1 MHHADSVHPDF
12 GPAATA
18 TGGAPHPGQ
27 RPENAAE
34 GALVDHVLGVV
45 ATELTD
51 RAGGRHAPPW
61 DPKQQVRVGVLRPQV
76 RPPREERDGQ
86 PRGDAS
92 DDEEDDE
99 RLDVNHEPLA
109 LGLDFAAQP
118 DQPTHTAP
126 KLTLAVDVR
135 FALYQPL
142 LPAREEMARHVREQ
156 AAQHDATDGASD
168 EGDEDGGRRP
178 TRVPVPHAW
187 LRTDV
192 EALDLPLTLTVDG
205 SHTVERDAV
214 AAAARDAVE
223 AHYRRADA
231 ARPFTS
237 ARTVAVRSLDGDAA
251 WTEAARERTDPQ
263 WTPDAPRP
271 EVVAF
276 AEPLPDGRAIVS
288 VSLVNRTQVDLGAF
302 QDLALYDCRVAV
314 RPRAGARVVRQR
326 FSLASED
333 YRYAEQRDVIGHGR
347 NCVAAGD
354 EQELRSETLP
364 RHVQRIVRPRT
375 DHVPGLRWAALAT
388 DPQPVLGGVEDAMR
402 DYLAAWDRFLAEA
415 TFADTRTRDDAE
427 AERAGFAAEL
437 ERFAL
442 GRQLLRTDSELRTA
456 FTLANQAFDHANAA
470 DPQVHSWRL
479 FQLVYIVSQL
489 PGLAA
494 RCHRNDPQLRAEL
507 DSADVLWFPTGG
519 GKTEAYLGLVLAAAF
534 YDRLRGKHA
543 GVTAWLRF
551 PLRMLSVQ
559 QLARVLD
566 VLVAADRVREEQLD
580 GLGAPFELGYLV
592 GSTNTPNQLQYESRW
607 WPGIDRADELTEEDK
622 LHRRLVAACPHCG
635 DHDGVRLE
643 PDPPRVRILHRCKV
657 CDTDLPIHMSDD
669 EVYRYQPTVLVST
682 TDKITGFSHFG
693 EFTSLNWGPAK
704 RCPDHGYFTYRCL
717 AGNRCERATQE
728 MAQVDAWPDPVP
740 ALVIQDELH
749 LVREELGTF
758 AAHYDGLL
766 AELQRSGPSQLPSK
780 MLAATATIEQY
791 EDQLR
796 QVYGRH
802 PRRFPS
808 PGFEA
813 AKSFYTAETP
823 DVRRV
828 FLGLMPTGGGTTKVE
843 VAGKVQSTFVR
854 VIAELQD
861 DLPAAQHI
869 IERRCGQT
877 PTANEA
883 LELLFQYEVSLGYVN
898 NRGHGASIAD
908 DLREL
913 SRTLEERHR
922 EPLLFD
928 QLTGDVPIGQL
939 AAAIDQVEDA
949 DPSTARGQRLRA
961 LVGTSVVSHG
971 VDISRLNL
979 MVMTGLPT
987 TIADYIQATSR
998 AGRSHVGAVVTVFDH
1013 FARREA
1019 SSFAHFDTAH
1029 RFLDHTV
1036 EPVPVNKYA
1045 RNAVDRTLPGLAMAL
1060 LWDMTRDPA
1069 NDPPEGGIRRVRNF
1083 RPWWEP
1089 RAAILEPVL
1098 RDRLERAYRAVVATA
1113 VDRTLEDQLV
1123 ERALDRWDHYERNQM
1138 VTYEQDNTKELFLER
1153 VMENLR
1159 DVDEAVGFDPWPRA
1173 GQIYEALLGQR
1184 GT

>member
-12 GPAATA
+12 GPAAT
-18 TGGAPHPGQ
+18 GSAPQPGQ
-27 RPENAAE
+27 QPYNAAE
-34 GALVDHVLGVV
+34 QAMVDHVLGVV

-51 RAGGRHAPPW
+51 RPGGRHAPPW

-76 RPPREERDGQ
+76 RRPREEQADE
-86 PRGDAS
+86 DA
-92 DDEEDDE
+92 DDEEEEDE

-109 LGLDFAAQP
+109 LGLDFAVEP
-118 DQPTHTAP
+118 DQLGHGAAEIA
-126 KLTLAVDVR
+126 LSVDVR

-142 LPAREEMARHVREQ
+142 LPTREEMARYVREQ
-156 AAQHDATDGASD
+156 TD
-168 EGDEDGGRRP
+168 DEDEKVDGTDEDKGGSHGP

-192 EALDLPLTLTVDG
+192 EVVDLRVPLVVDG
-205 SHTVERDAV
+205 SHAVERDPV
-214 AAAARDAVE
+214 VTAARDAVE
-223 AHYRRADA
+223 GHYRRADA
-231 ARPFTS
+231 ARPFIS
-237 ARTVAVRSLDGDAA
+237 ARTVAVSALDSDAA
-251 WTEAARERTDPQ
+251 WTEAVRDRVDPQ
-263 WTPDAPRP
+263 WEPDVPLP

-288 VSLVNRTQVDLGAF
+288 VSLVNHTQTEIGGF
-302 QDLALYDCRVAV
+302 QDLALYDCRIAV
-314 RPRAGARVVRQR
+314 RPRSGGHVVRQR

-347 NCVAAGD
+347 NCVATGD
-354 EQELRSETLP
+354 EHELRSETLP

-375 DHVPGLRWAALAT
+375 DHVPELRWSTLAT
-388 DPQPVLGGVEDAMR
+388 DPQPVLAAVEDAMR
-402 DYLAAWDRFLAEA
+402 DYLRAWDHFLAE
-415 TFADTRTRDDAE
+415 TTLPDTHSREDAD
-427 AERAGFAAEL
+427 AERAGFADEL
-437 ERFAL
+437 DRFAL
-442 GRQLLRTDSELRTA
+442 GRQLLRTDDELHTA
-456 FTLANQAFDHANAA
+456 FTLANQAFDHANAS

-479 FQLVYIVSQL
+479 FQLVYIVAEL
-489 PGLAA
+489 PSLAA
-494 RCHRNDPQLRAEL
+494 RRHRSDPQLRGEL

-519 GKTEAYLGLVLAAAF
+519 GKTEAYLGLILTAAF

-566 VLVAADRVREEQLD
+566 VLVAADQVRREQLD

-592 GSTNTPNQLQYESRW
+592 GSTNTPNQLVYESRW
-607 WPGIDRADELTEEDK
+607 WPGIDRAEEMTEEDK
-622 LHRRLVAACPHCG
+622 HHRRLVAGCPYCG
-635 DHDGVRLE
+635 DKDGVRLE
-643 PDPPRVRILHRCKV
+643 PDRERVRILHRCKM

-704 RCPDHGYFTYRCL
+704 HCPDHGYFTYQCL
-717 AGNRCERATQE
+717 AGNRCQRSSHELRDI
-728 MAQVDAWPDPVP
+728 DAWPDPAP

-758 AAHYDGLL
+758 AAHYEGLL
-766 AELQRSGPSQLPSK
+766 AELQHSGPSHLPSK

-796 QVYGRH
+796 QVYGRY

-813 AKSFYTAETP
+813 DTSFYTVETP

-843 VAGKVQSTFVR
+843 FAGKVQATFVR
-854 VIAELQD
+854 VIAELQG
-861 DLPAAQHI
+861 DLSAAQQI
-869 IERRCGQT
+869 IEQRCGET
-877 PTANEA
+877 LSRAATA
-883 LELLFQYEVSLGYVN
+883 ELLFQYEVSLGYVN

-908 DLREL
+908 DLGEL
-913 SRTLEERHR
+913 SRELEALHS
-922 EPLLFD
+922 EPLVFAV
-928 QLTGDVPIGQL
+928 LTGDVPIGQL
-939 AAAIDQVEDA
+939 AAVIDQVEDA
-949 DPSTARGQRLRA
+949 ALSTPRGQRLRA

-971 VDISRLNL
+971 VDINRLNL

-1013 FARREA
+1013 FERREA

-1045 RNAVDRTLPGLAMAL
+1045 RNAVDRTLPGITMAL
-1060 LWDMTRDPA
+1060 LWDLTRDPA
-1069 NDPPEGGIRRVRNF
+1069 NGAPPGGIRRVRDF
-1083 RPWWEP
+1083 RPWWDA
-1089 RAAILEPVL
+1089 RAATLEPIL
-1098 RDRLERAYRAVVATA
+1098 RDRIERAYRAVVAGA

-1123 ERALDRWDHYERNQM
+1123 ERALHRWDHYERNQI

-1173 GQIYEALLGQR
+1173 TQIYEALLGTR
-1184 GT
+1184 GM